1 MLWAHPRSIN
11 QNIWGRG
18 LGISIFKTSLLM
30 TNMLPK
36 LRTTDLDL
44 QWQIWSI
51 YANSSLPSSQ
61 NKFNSYRILC
71 MISGLLHNASYIADI
86 QHLFSRVNS
95 WGSSRLVI
103 PSVCVTISI
112 YSFPWEANQKSSF
125 QLFEFFSLF
134 LVLSS
139 LFSPSFPWYCIY

>member
-44 QWQIWSI
+44 QWQIWST

-125 QLFEFFSLF
+125 QLFEFFFLF
-134 LVLSS
+134 LFWLLV
-139 LFSPSFPWYCIY
+139 FPF